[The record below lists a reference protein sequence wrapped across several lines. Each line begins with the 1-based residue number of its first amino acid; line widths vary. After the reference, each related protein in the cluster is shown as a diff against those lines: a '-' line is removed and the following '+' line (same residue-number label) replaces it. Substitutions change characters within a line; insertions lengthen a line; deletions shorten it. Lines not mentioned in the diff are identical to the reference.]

1 MIRFFWIESH
11 KPVKIEAFFAT
22 EDAPEF
28 TAVEKSMYRALSSP
42 QNSYKFP
49 VIRSVMEQAE
59 KVFCVLE
66 KGIFSS
72 LQYSKHTSIK
82 CMLSLQNQSNSYC
95 YNGILEFTRNTCSQ

>member
-1 MIRFFWIESH
+1 MIRFFSIESH

-59 KVFCVLE
+59 KSCLCPRKRHLQLFT
-66 KGIFSS
+66 IF
-72 LQYSKHTSIK
+72 
-82 CMLSLQNQSNSYC
+82 
-95 YNGILEFTRNTCSQ
+95 